1 MFGFAPLTSVPL
13 SSLPATGAQ
22 AATGFVSG
30 SFGTPLAGYA
40 RTQTATGAT
49 PSTTFGTAKF
59 GTTVSASSLG
69 PVTKLGAPPK
79 FGPTIL
85 QIVGNGANGGTSFP
99 ETSPYYRA
107 VTRNGAIATSTA
119 QSRYGTGSIEMTG
132 ASTANNLSM
141 GASALNNLGGGG
153 PFTIEAQ
160 VYLNAYNAS
169 GGRLLSVTGGT
180 TGYGSLST
188 GVQWS
193 IEVNASGIGF
203 NWILLGV
210 RSPEGGS
217 SSYWPRSM
225 AGAVSLSAWKHIAVT
240 FDGTTMRLFVEGALV
255 ASSANSMELKSVAGT
270 LQVGA
275 LYGEASGATNAANA
289 YIQQIRI
296 RRDCL
301 YTAAF
306 TPPAAGL
313 PSWVG
318 EVLPGGGIAPTTQ
331 IPNPCVRLGLP
342 ATTVGAVTQFGTA
355 FGQNLQRPTGFQ
367 TGAVGNPRI
376 FPYSPPPINS
386 TQFGTGRLFPF
397 HVGPGI
403 NGTQFGALAGWQH
416 WDVEWAPPKTRFGTP
431 FITFNQTQIASG
443 FTRGNFGT
451 PLGMRVLPPNT
462 GRICIAQPVPTG
474 HIGTPRLAFL
484 QVGTA
489 TGIQGGSFGAATAS
503 VTSFASSVSSVLIGT
518 PTSSMAT
525 RPQGFRSG
533 NIGDPAAL
541 ITQQATSLYLAPRW
555 GQAESDRSNTYKA
568 VGIYVGSRIGRPT
581 GAQRVNRT
589 ASGFTGGALGLPTCL
604 QRNWVTSIAPSC
616 RIGTPLL
623 RRNTICGI
631 EGRASGLTGSR
642 FGSPRLHGLHGVT
655 GITSGAFG
663 VPTA

>member
-49 PSTTFGTAKF
+49 PSTTFGAAKF

-141 GASALNNLGGGG
+141 GASALYNLGGGG

-169 GGRLLSVTGGT
+169 GGRLMSVTGGT
-180 TGYGSLST
+180 TGYNNAPT

-193 IEVNASGIGF
+193 LEVNATGIQF
-203 NWILLGV
+203 VWTLLGV
-210 RSPEGGS
+210 RSPEGGGWS
-217 SSYWPRSM
+217 WWQRSM
-225 AGAVSLSAWKHIAVT
+225 AAAVSLSTWQHIEVS

-255 ASSANSMELKSVAGT
+255 ASSANSMELKATAGT
-270 LQVGA
+270 LQIGA
-275 LYGEASGATNAANA
+275 LNGEASGATYAANA

-296 RRDCL
+296 RRDCKH
-301 YTAAF
+301 TASF
-306 TPPAAGL
+306 TAPAAGL
-313 PSWVG
+313 PSWIG
-318 EVLPGGGIAPTTQ
+318 ELDGIAPTTQ
-331 IPNPCVRLGLP
+331 VPTSKIGIVQP
-342 ATTVGAVTQFGTA
+342 ATGFTPTQFGTG

-367 TGAVGNPRI
+367 STTVGDPRI

-386 TQFGTGRLFPF
+386 TQFGTGRLFPY
-397 HVGPGI
+397 HVAPGI

-431 FITFNQTQIASG
+431 FITFNQTRIASG
-443 FTRGNFGT
+443 FTSGNFGT

-462 GRICIAQPVPTG
+462 SRICIAQPVPPG

-484 QVGTA
+484 QAGTA
-489 TGIQGGSFGAATAS
+489 TGIQGGNFGASTVMMTGFAAS
-503 VTSFASSVSSVLIGT
+503 VSGGLLGT
-518 PTSSMAT
+518 PTSLMAA
-525 RPQGFRSG
+525 RAQGFRPG
-533 NIGDPAAL
+533 NIGAPSEL
-541 ITQQATSLYLAPRW
+541 MTQQATSLYLAPQW
-555 GQAESDRSNTYKA
+555 GQAEADRSNTYKA
-568 VGIYVGSRIGRPT
+568 VGIYVGSRIGQPT

-589 ASGFTGGALGLPTCL
+589 ASGFTGGALGLPTCR

-642 FGSPRLHGLHGVT
+642 FGSPRLHGFHGVT
-655 GITSGAFG
+655 GTTSGAFG

>member
-13 SSLPATGAQ
+13 SSLPVTGAQ

-49 PSTTFGTAKF
+49 PSTTFGAAKF
-59 GTTVSASSLG
+59 GTTVAATG
-69 PVTKLGAPPK
+69 IAPNTKLGAPPK
-79 FGPTIL
+79 FGPNIL
-85 QIVGNGANGGTSFP
+85 QIVGNGANG
-99 ETSPYYRA
+99 ETTFVDESPYYA
-107 VTRNGAIATSTA
+107 ALTRNGSIAKSTA
-119 QSRYGTGSIEMTG
+119 QSRFGTGSISLTG
-132 ASTANNLSM
+132 ASTANSITSPSDKRFNLVGDLFS
-141 GASALNNLGGGG
+141 
-153 PFTIEAQ
+153 IETE

-169 GGRLLSVTGGT
+169 GGRLLSSGSGANGWNVTNGFQWLLQSNGSGVEFQWLWYGLSGVW
-180 TGYGSLST
+180 GYYTQTLSAVLSLST
-188 GVQWS
+188 WAQ
-193 IEVNASGIGF
+193 
-203 NWILLGV
+203 
-210 RSPEGGS
+210 
-217 SSYWPRSM
+217 M
-225 AGAVSLSAWKHIAVT
+225 KVT
-240 FDGTTMRLFVEGALV
+240 FDGTTVRLFLDGALV
-255 ASSANSMELKSVAGT
+255 GSSAKPPTVYGGSSTVAAAVA
-270 LQVGA
+270 VGA
-275 LYGEASGATNAANA
+275 LVGEATGATNAANA

-296 RRDCL
+296 RTDC
-301 YTAAF
+301 TDTVAF
-306 TPPAAGL
+306 SAPTAGL
-313 PSWVG
+313 PSWIG
-318 EVLPGGGIAPTTQ
+318 ELAGIAPTTQ
-331 IPNPCVRLGLP
+331 VPTPTNGLGQP
-342 ATTVGAVTQFGTA
+342 ATGFTSTLFGTG

-367 TGAVGNPRI
+367 STAVGDPRI

-386 TQFGTGRLFPF
+386 TQFGTGRLFPY
-397 HVGPGI
+397 HVAPGI

-525 RPQGFRSG
+525 HAQGFRPG
-533 NIGDPAAL
+533 NIGAPSAL
-541 ITQQATSLYLAPRW
+541 MTQQATSLYLAPRW

-568 VGIYVGSRIGRPT
+568 VGIYVGSRIGQPT

-589 ASGFTGGALGLPTCL
+589 ASGFTGGGLGSPTCR
-604 QRNWVTSIAPSC
+604 QRHLVTSMAPSC
-616 RIGTPLL
+616 RIGAPLL
-623 RRNTICGI
+623 RRNMICGI
-631 EGRASGLTGSR
+631 EGRAAGLTGSR

-655 GITSGAFG
+655 GTTSGAFG

>member
-13 SSLPATGAQ
+13 SSLPVATGQ
-22 AATGFVSG
+22 AATGFITG
-30 SFGTPLAGYA
+30 GFGMPLAGYN
-40 RTQTATGAT
+40 RTQEATGFNPTQFGT
-49 PSTTFGTAKF
+49 PTFGVSVQATGIPP
-59 GTTVSASSLG
+59 GTLF
-69 PVTKLGAPPK
+69 GAPPK

-180 TGYGSLST
+180 TGYSSLST

-193 IEVNASGIGF
+193 LEVNASGIGF
-203 NWILLGV
+203 NWILFGV

-255 ASSANSMELKSVAGT
+255 ASSANSMELKATAGT

-275 LYGEASGATNAANA
+275 MYGEASGATNAANA

-331 IPNPCVRLGLP
+331 IPNPRVRLGLP

-367 TGAVGNPRI
+367 PTAVGDPRI

-386 TQFGTGRLFPF
+386 TQFGTARLFPY
-397 HVGPGI
+397 HVAPGI

-416 WDVEWAPPKTRFGTP
+416 WNA
-431 FITFNQTQIASG
+431 Q
-443 FTRGNFGT
+443 
-451 PLGMRVLPPNT
+451 PLGAPGPTSRVSMAYFRFDQTRVAT
-462 GRICIAQPVPTG
+462 GASTT
-474 HIGTPRLAFL
+474 HIGTAQGHRVLTVPAGRTCQAFGICATAFGSAHYVYAQTAQTTGASTTGFGAPRAVFVQLTTGW
-484 QVGTA
+484 VGTSVPTPAAAIATYAHGSRMPAYGAAILRITLPA
-489 TGIQGGSFGAATAS
+489 TGSLRTQWFGS
-503 VTSFASSVSSVLIGT
+503 ASS
-518 PTSSMAT
+518 
-525 RPQGFRSG
+525 
-533 NIGDPAAL
+533 
-541 ITQQATSLYLAPRW
+541 
-555 GQAESDRSNTYKA
+555 ERSNTYKTYGINRAGRFGQPVGGSWHNHPATGFALA
-568 VGIYVGSRIGRPT
+568 VL
-581 GAQRVNRT
+581 GAP
-589 ASGFTGGALGLPTCL
+589 ALKQGHRATGLPPNGHL
-604 QRNWVTSIAPSC
+604 
-616 RIGTPLL
+616 GGPLL
-623 RRNTICGI
+623 KR
-631 EGRASGLTGSR
+631 
-642 FGSPRLHGLHGVT
+642 
-655 GITSGAFG
+655 ITQC
-663 VPTA
+663 